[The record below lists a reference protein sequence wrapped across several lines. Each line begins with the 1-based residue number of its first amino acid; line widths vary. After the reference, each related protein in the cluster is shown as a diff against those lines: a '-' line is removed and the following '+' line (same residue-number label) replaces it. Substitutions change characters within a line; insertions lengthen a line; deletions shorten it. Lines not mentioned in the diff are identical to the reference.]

1 MSTEK
6 PGTGLET
13 HYGAAS
19 IELGRSSA
27 VVSAASTDSAASTAS
42 DDGLQWLPDQK
53 RSTTPLKFSGS
64 GSEYFKIW
72 IVNLALIVL
81 TLGIYTPWAKVRRL
95 KYFYNHTT
103 IAGDALDFHG
113 DPKKMLRGT
122 AFAGVFLLLYS
133 NAAAVS
139 LAAGLIAAAAF
150 VALWPLMWWASLR
163 FRLAHTSWRG
173 MRFAFVGD
181 KATAWRVMGVPL
193 LIILLPLSAIT
204 GVMADMDS
212 AKGQPG
218 ATTTLPTWAMIA
230 AGVAFIG
237 VALLPYF
244 LYGIKAYQHGNYKL
258 GQLRTE
264 LRTTATQAY
273 QPFLM
278 VFGLGVVGVIAFV
291 ALLMMMFKAGS
302 PIGAIVVGFVGY
314 VLLIFAPWAYLAAR
328 LQNLWW
334 SRTGNRYLRFRSGL
348 SAVSYLGLVL
358 KNFLLTVI
366 TLGLYRPFAA
376 VNLWRARVEAVS
388 IVSRVEFESLASR
401 VQRQFNDAAGD
412 MGADLVGLDVGW

>member
-1 MSTEK
+1 
-6 PGTGLET
+6 
-13 HYGAAS
+13 
-19 IELGRSSA
+19 
-27 VVSAASTDSAASTAS
+27 
-42 DDGLQWLPDQK
+42 
-53 RSTTPLKFSGS
+53 
-64 GSEYFKIW
+64 
-72 IVNLALIVL
+72 
-81 TLGIYTPWAKVRRL
+81 
-95 KYFYNHTT
+95 
-103 IAGDALDFHG
+103 
-113 DPKKMLRGT
+113 
-122 AFAGVFLLLYS
+122 
-133 NAAAVS
+133 
-139 LAAGLIAAAAF
+139 
-150 VALWPLMWWASLR
+150 
-163 FRLAHTSWRG
+163 
-173 MRFAFVGD
+173 
-181 KATAWRVMGVPL
+181 MGVPL